1 MKVFYEGWVRFGDEE
16 RLCEVILWGVPGEI
30 WGRTRDVVHFLQD

>member
-16 RLCEVILWGVPGEI
+16 LLCEVIPWGVPGEI
-30 WGRTRDVVHFLQD
+30 WDGTQNVLDFLQD